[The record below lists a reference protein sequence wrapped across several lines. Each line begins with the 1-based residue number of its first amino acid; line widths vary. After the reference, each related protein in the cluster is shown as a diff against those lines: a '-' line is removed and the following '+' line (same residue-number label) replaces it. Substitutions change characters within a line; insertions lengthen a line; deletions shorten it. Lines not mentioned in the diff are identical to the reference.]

1 MVQTAAGCCWER
13 GLDHKQL
20 KAQLLETQAA
30 VGLRLKANS
39 EKLEEL
45 QSSMEVNY
53 RRRAT
58 RLELHG
64 RLPEE
69 ADKAGRTNLW
79 TPPARWDKPQL
90 TSLKGGISA
99 ALHRPDL
106 DARLARVLSQAWS
119 HVAPPASAPPKLRE
133 EKDASACGA
142 CPKEHSVDR
151 ILDELHALVV
161 QLSPQLANSSVEG
174 AARINANNGSSL
186 TPRQLF
192 GKPSARSQHGRDRL
206 PPDSANSLATPHD
219 VELRSWTS
227 GRSQHCRRRSL
238 TGAELSEKEQPEW
251 AHKRVSLG
259 TVSSIPYECSTD
271 SGSHEALDDQSFTF
285 DSQSDAS

>member
-58 RLELHG
+58 
-64 RLPEE
+64 
-69 ADKAGRTNLW
+69 
-79 TPPARWDKPQL
+79 
-90 TSLKGGISA
+90 
-99 ALHRPDL
+99 
-106 DARLARVLSQAWS
+106 
-119 HVAPPASAPPKLRE
+119 RE